1 MLMHSHDTHKDK
13 LFTENK
19 GKCLFIVF
27 FLRTTFFESLYF
39 VHYHLHSSAVCTED
53 EADEEISIH
62 IFQWKLMNKECC

>member
-1 MLMHSHDTHKDK
+1 MTRTRTNYLLKIKESAFL
-13 LFTENK
+13 LF
-19 GKCLFIVF
+19 F

-62 IFQWKLMNKECC
+62 IFH

>member
-1 MLMHSHDTHKDK
+1 MTRTRTNYLLKIKESAFL
-13 LFTENK
+13 LF
-19 GKCLFIVF
+19 F

-62 IFQWKLMNKECC
+62 IFQ

>member
-1 MLMHSHDTHKDK
+1 MTRRRTNYLLKIKESAF
-13 LFTENK
+13 LF
-19 GKCLFIVF
+19 F

-62 IFQWKLMNKECC
+62 IFQ

>member
-13 LFTENK
+13 LFAENK
-19 GKCLFIVF
+19 GKCLFIVFF

-62 IFQWKLMNKECC
+62 IFQ